1 MSTEISVQQTPAQ
14 HMLEKAMDAA
24 ISQGS
29 GKEVVGIILEQQ
41 RWMILHA
48 EEQAYNEALQRIK
61 SQLKVIVKDKDLP
74 GKGKYA
80 SSKAI
85 DKAIGDLC
93 NREGIDLSFDTEHSD
108 TPSLLRFVCDAS
120 LSGYTKR
127 YRLPLPVDGTGPKG
141 NAVMNMTDATCSAVT
156 KGKRYLKNM
165 IFNLRI
171 EEEDYEVGSEAMPQ
185 MEEGQVADWIAGIEG
200 SAGLAE
206 RGKALAAASDAILE
220 FGDRNALIE
229 VFCAAMA
236 FAPTKEE
243 LMMAWRWMCSQIDAH
258 APKNL
263 IQAEKESI
271 TRARDKRRG
280 EVS

>member
-1 MSTEISVQQTPAQ
+1 MSSEIAVQHNPAQ

-93 NREGIDLSFDTEHSD
+93 NIEGIDLSFDTEHSD
-108 TPSLLRFVCDAS
+108 TASLLRFVCDAT
-120 LSGYTKR
+120 LGGYTKR

-171 EEEDYEVGSEAMPQ
+171 EEEDYETGNEAMPQ
-185 MEEGQVADWIAGIEG
+185 MDEGSVADWIAGIEG
-200 SAGLAE
+200 SVLAE
-206 RGKALAAASDAILE
+206 RGKALAAANDAILA
-220 FGDRNALIE
+220 FGDRAALIE
-229 VFCAAMA
+229 LFRAALA
-236 FAPTKEE
+236 CAPTKVV
-243 LMMAWRWMCSQIDAH
+243 LNADWRWMGAQIDAH

-263 IQAEKESI
+263 IQSEKDAI
-271 TRARDKRRG
+271 GRAREKRLG